1 MLTASTCTP
10 TRAAIFTGRG
20 VNAVGLQDGPFVPGE
35 GGVVT
40 HDFPFLPE
48 LLKDEGYRTV
58 GLGKWHLGFTSVVDL
73 PNSRGF
79 DKFFGNLQGA
89 GDFYTHEIGLLC
101 NSQNPVNPDSFPGSY
116 GSNCYSING
125 YDLVY
130 NGEPVLED
138 ASGSA
143 YRGQYYT
150 DVLAT
155 KATEYID
162 EHDPESPLFLYLAP
176 TAPHAPMQATEEY
189 MALCEHITTD
199 NYRNILCGMMA
210 GVDAMVGKVVAALAA
225 KGMLE
230 NTVIAYTSDNG
241 GVSIFGSNNL
251 YRGDKGAAFD
261 GGVRVP
267 AFISSPNLQSK
278 LRGQTYD
285 GLVHANDFFATL
297 ARAGGIDKTVI
308 AASEGFPFLHQG
320 LNKIDKDFDRNVV
333 YLGLAGPLY
342 GNTGGAVFKHNDR
355 FYKWMRFPSGF
366 AYFAGYS
373 TEFQRGVTDGDY
385 LFDLTADPQET
396 TNQVNNPAYASMVEK
411 GRTYA
416 ITNMN
421 AGKPSQTTPRF
432 FTEKPTDKGCWLP
445 RDSPHRA
452 IDCGIAVV
460 NAVPNLTPA
469 PYPFLP
475 SMNQL
480 IYQNAGRVFQTAFT
494 AAQTALLQLIVS
506 TSALLMNDNAPCT
519 PERAA
524 ARGATAVALGNLQ
537 VGVAVLQTLTA
548 GTASFVQQQTV
559 VQGLVGLFVQKLSLY
574 LADNACGGA
583 GLATNVAAAQVAVAT
598 AQGGYFVAA
607 AGALAAQANFVAEGN
622 ICGCACGINCPT
634 VTLASTSVSSH
645 EHPDFRISSENIMAG
660 KSIAGLFHD

>member
-1 MLTASTCTP
+1 PNILLIVADDQGNGDIGYNTPAGQKFHTPNLDAIAKDGIKLSRMYVASTCTP

-40 HDFPFLPE
+40 HDYPFLPE

-89 GDFYTHEIGLLC
+89 
-101 NSQNPVNPDSFPGSY
+101 GSY

-297 ARAGGIDKTVI
+297 ARAGGIDKTV
-308 AASEGFPFLHQG
+308 
-320 LNKIDKDFDRNVV
+320 
-333 YLGLAGPLY
+333 
-342 GNTGGAVFKHNDR
+342 
-355 FYKWMRFPSGF
+355 
-366 AYFAGYS
+366 
-373 TEFQRGVTDGDY
+373 
-385 LFDLTADPQET
+385 
-396 TNQVNNPAYASMVEK
+396 
-411 GRTYA
+411 
-416 ITNMN
+416 
-421 AGKPSQTTPRF
+421 
-432 FTEKPTDKGCWLP
+432 
-445 RDSPHRA
+445 
-452 IDCGIAVV
+452 
-460 NAVPNLTPA
+460 
-469 PYPFLP
+469 
-475 SMNQL
+475 
-480 IYQNAGRVFQTAFT
+480 
-494 AAQTALLQLIVS
+494 
-506 TSALLMNDNAPCT
+506 
-519 PERAA
+519 
-524 ARGATAVALGNLQ
+524 
-537 VGVAVLQTLTA
+537 
-548 GTASFVQQQTV
+548 
-559 VQGLVGLFVQKLSLY
+559 
-574 LADNACGGA
+574 
-583 GLATNVAAAQVAVAT
+583 
-598 AQGGYFVAA
+598 
-607 AGALAAQANFVAEGN
+607 
-622 ICGCACGINCPT
+622 
-634 VTLASTSVSSH
+634 
-645 EHPDFRISSENIMAG
+645 
-660 KSIAGLFHD
+660 